1 MSISFFTLSYY
12 NQLVIGGEDIND
24 NTSISRRADFEF
36 GSYQSNGSYD
46 VNAHDPALIS
56 DSKLSNQSNKKSFVE
71 RISENSKK
79 GHDKGG
85 SEGKSF

>member
-1 MSISFFTLSYY
+1 MSTR
-12 NQLVIGGEDIND
+12 ED
-24 NTSISRRADFEF
+24 SEF

-71 RISENSKK
+71 RISDNSKK
-79 GHDKGG
+79 DHDKGG
-85 SEGKSF
+85 SGGKSF